1 MAANVVCLAI
11 LENGQRKKLTLQ
23 TGLQEELL
31 TALSSLTT
39 ITDSTL
45 IQIFDDEIE
54 DFIDMEPGTPVHN
67 KAKIKLMRKLV
78 PQADCTSPPQD
89 TSTEVHCANAAAT
102 SSISGLESIA
112 GTSST
117 VIEAPVPLEDRHDY
131 IHFVMPSF
139 GPYEEVLSRG
149 TTISG
154 PVRRA
159 IIDRLFQACY
169 RLAWYPSRELY
180 RTAAEGLVLKYPHLL
195 DNVGGRAS
203 GLESW
208 VLSLR
213 NKFKNMRKKV
223 ENCPPEMMEKRAQ
236 SQHKRP
242 RQPSSLAP
250 NKKLCRLFLLLEF
263 DIVFQ
268 KNIGDDFAQGCEQ
281 LCDIVLKHADD
292 TEVAAFSNVATE
304 NPILA
309 TFEFVA
315 ARCKESLS
323 VVLSET
329 WMMRGKGQDNLSKGE
344 PYELYFCWT
353 QTNVGTRF
361 RKWSATDQEQ
371 SRRQGPTQDKGF
383 YDQMFEPVTA
393 SISNP
398 NEIFSSSVW
407 PRNRGTAPANAR
419 GVAIIVFPA
428 PGDFAQRFAP
438 R

>member
-11 LENGQRKKLTLQ
+11 LEHGQRKKLTLQ

-45 IQIFDDEIE
+45 
-54 DFIDMEPGTPVHN
+54 
-67 KAKIKLMRKLV
+67 
-78 PQADCTSPPQD
+78 CTNPPQD
-89 TSTEVHCANAAAT
+89 TSTEVHCANVAAT
-102 SSISGLESIA
+102 SSISGLEPIA
-112 GTSST
+112 GTSSS

-131 IHFVMPSF
+131 IHFIMPSF
-139 GPYEEVLSRG
+139 GPYEDVLSRG
-149 TTISG
+149 TPISG

-159 IIDRLFQACY
+159 IVDRLFQACY

-208 VLSLR
+208 VLGRR
-213 NKFKNMRKKV
+213 NKFKNRRKKV

-242 RQPSSLAP
+242 RQPSSQAQ
-250 NKKLCRLFLLLEF
+250 NKKLCLLFDCSHLVVYGETAESVMSHNKWLNENAALAATDALRPRLLATAQERHERLRSLTISEALVLFPFLASEASFLLEF

-268 KNIGDDFAQGCEQ
+268 KNIADDFAQECEQ

-304 NPILA
+304 NPLLA
-309 TFEFVA
+309 TFQFVA
-315 ARCKESLS
+315 ACCKESLS
-323 VVLSET
+323 VVLSEAPCLFDIVADPCEY
-329 WMMRGKGQDNLSKGE
+329 RNIAEEKPQIVEQLQARIKAFE
-344 PYELYFCWT
+344 
-353 QTNVGTRF
+353 QTAV
-361 RKWSATDQEQ
+361 SPATYPETKL
-371 SRRQGPTQDKGF
+371 RYLNHGGF
-383 YDQMFEPVTA
+383 WCHLE
-393 SISNP
+393 
-398 NEIFSSSVW
+398 
-407 PRNRGTAPANAR
+407 R
-419 GVAIIVFPA
+419 
-428 PGDFAQRFAP
+428 
-438 R
+438 